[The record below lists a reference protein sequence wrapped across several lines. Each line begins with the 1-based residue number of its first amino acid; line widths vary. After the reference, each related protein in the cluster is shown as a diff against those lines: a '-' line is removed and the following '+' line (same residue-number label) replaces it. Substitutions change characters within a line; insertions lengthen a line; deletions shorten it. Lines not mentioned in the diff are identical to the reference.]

1 MATTILPFPRP
12 LRYPRGVSARK
23 TRDREG
29 GARTPVTL
37 QWAGRTF
44 RPGATIAARE
54 AEPLEI
60 VRGSGVAQRLIEGD
74 ALAVLGTLAAEA
86 GTFELAYVDPPY
98 ASGADYHVAEAAADG
113 RGQTRRTKAYEDT
126 WREGDGGIGAYLDH
140 LAPRL
145 DGMARLLAKN
155 GTLWVHVDWRAN
167 YLLRVILDEIFGP
180 RGFRNEIIWK
190 RAPNLGR
197 QAKSGQF
204 GRTLD
209 TILVYGHADARL
221 VPPLRREPIA
231 ASHVRF
237 DEEGQAFTTAPRGDY
252 TDASIARLAEEGRI
266 LRSPSGRVY
275 VKYFVAEGPDGT
287 YVRERPVDALWN
299 DIAPLRHR
307 GRAEKTGYPTQ
318 KPREL
323 LERVL
328 LAGSTPGGKVLDL
341 FSGSGTTL
349 AAAHAL
355 GRAGTGGDRSI
366 VALAHLRARA
376 AREGFPLAISAAEP
390 IARPALAAPLRTT
403 KTSATVSVPSGGR
416 LLLAAARNRQG
427 ELGNF
432 VTEPSESMRVSTR
445 SATAVLALDEH
456 GACVEFP
463 LPAARPT

>member
-1 MATTILPFPRP
+1 
-12 LRYPRGVSARK
+12 
-23 TRDREG
+23 
-29 GARTPVTL
+29 VTL
-37 QWAGRTF
+37 RWAGRTF
-44 RPGATIAARE
+44 EPGAALPAKDATFIE
-54 AEPLEI
+54 HL
-60 VRGSGVAQRLIEGD
+60 RGSGTPQRLFEGD
-74 ALAVLGTLAAEA
+74 ALAVLGALQEEA
-86 GTFELAYVDPPY
+86 GSFDLAYVDPPY

-209 TILVYGHADARL
+209 TLLVYGHAEARL
-221 VPPLRREPIA
+221 LPPLRREPIA

-237 DEEGQAFTTAPRGDY
+237 DEEGRPFTTAPRGDY
-252 TDASIARLAEEGRI
+252 TDASIERLAEEGRI
-266 LRSPSGRVY
+266 LRAPSGRVY
-275 VKYFVAEGPDGT
+275 VKYFVAEGPDGS
-287 YVRERPVDALWN
+287 YVRERPVDTLWN

-328 LAGSTPGGKVLDL
+328 LAGSAPGGKVLDL

-376 AREGFPLAISAAEP
+376 AREGFPLAIAAAEP
-390 IARPALAAPLRTT
+390 IARPPLAATIRTT
-403 KTSATVSVPSGGR
+403 KTSATVTVPAGGR
-416 LLLAAARNRQG
+416 LLFVAARNRQG
-427 ELGNF
+427 ELGPF
-432 VTEPSESMRVSTR
+432 VTEPGESMRVSTR
-445 SATAVLALDEH
+445 SARSVLALDEH
-456 GACVEFP
+456 GAAAEFP
-463 LPAARPT
+463 LGAT